1 MSNFLEKLKKSL
13 DTGISDSSVASEF
26 NETVKKAAEV
36 DSLPGKVDELR
47 QKAVE
52 AQESRKPLTKEEI
65 KELQFVAM
73 KQQQKIDEF
82 EFQTTLG
89 AVLVN
94 IDLTI
99 EKLENKILEL
109 KASSTQ
115 LRDESIPV
123 KEKKIIVKNVLKDI
137 NATESPIVLE
147 KQASVTDHGIL
158 FRED

>member
-1 MSNFLEKLKKSL
+1 MNNFLEKLKKSL
-13 DTGISDSSVASEF
+13 DTGVPDESVTSEF
-26 NETVKKAAEV
+26 NEIVARASEL
-36 DSLPGKVDELR
+36 DSSPGKVDELR

-52 AQESRKPLTKEEI
+52 AQELRKPLTADEI
-65 KELQFVAM
+65 KDLEFVAM

-82 EFQTTLG
+82 EFQTTLS
-89 AVLVN
+89 AALVN

-99 EKLENKILEL
+99 EKLENKIVEL
-109 KASSTQ
+109 KLSSAQ

-137 NATESPIVLE
+137 NATESPIELE

-158 FRED
+158 FRQD